1 MSNTALHQMKNAKA
15 PQQSPQQAPK
25 GGGLAKPQQ
34 APGKTPS
41 LTKVNQTHE
50 LAELKKDLA
59 DQEKFFD
66 QVTDIKIAHLAHC
79 KAKSD
84 TKVRDY
90 LESMGIDFETELEA
104 DDSEEVVDPF
114 ALLRQEF
121 LGEATD
127 TPAAEGEADTKAIAP
142 APAEQSV

>member
-1 MSNTALHQMKNAKA
+1 MSNTALHQMKNAKV
-15 PQQSPQQAPK
+15 PQQAPK

-90 LESMGIDFETELEA
+90 LESMGIDFETELETELEA
-104 DDSEEVVDPF
+104 DNSEEVIDPF
-114 ALLRQEF
+114 ALLRKEF
-121 LGEATD
+121 LGETTD
-127 TPAAEGEADTKAIAP
+127 APAVEGEADIKAIAP
-142 APAEQSV
+142 VTAVQSA